1 MKLKLEDLT
10 KDELIR
16 LFRRL
21 MFSGPTQRDM
31 LLERW
36 ESLVEKSKRL
46 GEEGLKAS
54 QARDW
59 KRAERL
65 WADEQ
70 RAWDEAEK
78 VFAEVERPCP
88 KP

>member
-1 MKLKLEDLT
+1 MELKLEDLT
-10 KDELIR
+10 KDELLRLIR
-16 LFRRL
+16 NKLF
-21 MFSGPTQRDM
+21 FAPTQRDM

-36 ESLVEKSKRL
+36 ESLVEKSKCL

-59 KRAERL
+59 KRAEKL
-65 WADEQ
+65 WAEER
-70 RAWDEAEK
+70 RAWDKAEE
-78 VFAEVERPCP
+78 VFAEVERLCL

>member
-16 LFRRL
+16 LIRKYRFRE
-21 MFSGPTQRDM
+21 PTQQDM

-36 ESLVEKSKRL
+36 ETLAAKSQHL
-46 GEEGLKAS
+46 GEEGSKAS

-59 KRAERL
+59 GRAETL
-65 WADEQ
+65 WAEEE
-70 RAWDEAEK
+70 RAWKKAEA
-78 VFAEVERPCP
+78 VFAEAEGQCP

>member
-1 MKLKLEDLT
+1 MTLKLEDLT
-10 KDELIR
+10 KDELLR

-21 MFSGPTQRDM
+21 LSREPSQQDM

-36 ESLVEKSKRL
+36 ESLVAKSQRL
-46 GEEGLKAS
+46 GAEGNNAS

-59 KRAERL
+59 ARAEKL
-65 WADEQ
+65 WAEEE
-70 RAWDEAEK
+70 RAWAKAEA
-78 VFAEVERPCP
+78 VFAEAEAQCP